1 MWSNAKNKNIHV
13 IYTIRRAGHLPGGCA
28 HVQTKGYEQSLHE
41 KRGHSC
47 ITNVSTCEQ
56 ERVVTN
62 ILATECRCFT
72 TTAAF
77 GHKYT
82 KK

>member
-1 MWSNAKNKNIHV
+1 MMWSNAKNKNIHV
-13 IYTIRRAGHLPGGCA
+13 IYTIRRSRHLPSGCA
-28 HVQTKGYEQSLHE
+28 HVQTKGYEQSLRE

-62 ILATECRCFT
+62 IQRSNRMQMLYNYCCF
-72 TTAAF
+72 
-77 GHKYT
+77 
-82 KK
+82 